1 MDTVTIVDYFPN
13 PSHAQ
18 HDMKG
23 GGQKPH
29 SGRCLSL
36 MQGERAFACTIF
48 PGQNA
53 NDFHNYIFQYLNI
66 NIILKLYN

>member
-1 MDTVTIVDYFPN
+1 MDAVTIVDYFPN

-18 HDMKG
+18 HDMKGG

-36 MQGERAFACTIF
+36 MQGERAFACATF

-53 NDFHNYIFQYLNI
+53 DGFHNYTF
-66 NIILKLYN
+66 